1 MWWSVAEDSG
11 QCSVLRW
18 SRRRHTSYV
27 KKLFWSFVFWLRL
40 SSNAWGYDCLR
51 VWPQLFLLFFVC
63 LWPGDFLSL
72 FFLLKIFLFPTLLV
86 SCSFREQL
94 GAAQPSC
101 FATAA
106 HTSYLFS
113 KNKGKLEYHI
123 TPYKTTPFLNNYSH
137 KQGLLFRALATFG
150 GWAKCVQSEAVC
162 LKQSLAV
169 ASILPFHWSLKAVR
183 LPTTD
188 YTESIRSSSGWS
200 IPPFP

>member
-1 MWWSVAEDSG
+1 MLVLPVLQSLWKAKFWNFKNRDTINHSAIVFSG
-11 QCSVLRW
+11 MCDDLWQKTLDNVLRW

-94 GAAQPSC
+94 GAAHPSC
-101 FATAA
+101 FASAA

-123 TPYKTTPFLNNYSH
+123 TPYNTTPFF
-137 KQGLLFRALATFG
+137 KQLQPLA
-150 GWAKCVQSEAVC
+150 
-162 LKQSLAV
+162 
-169 ASILPFHWSLKAVR
+169 R
-183 LPTTD
+183 TTL
-188 YTESIRSSSGWS
+188 
-200 IPPFP
+200 

>member
-1 MWWSVAEDSG
+1 MPEAMIV
-11 QCSVLRW
+11 
-18 SRRRHTSYV
+18 
-27 KKLFWSFVFWLRL
+27 FVQ
-40 SSNAWGYDCLR
+40 

-101 FATAA
+101 FASAA

-137 KQGLLFRALATFG
+137 KQGLLSRALATFG
-150 GWAKCVQSEAVC
+150 GWAKYVQSEAVC

-169 ASILPFHWSLKAVR
+169 ASSLPFHWSLKAVR
-183 LPTTD
+183 LPTTG
-188 YTESIRSSSGWS
+188 SIRFQLRLIHPPIS
-200 IPPFP
+200 IIQEARSIFDSQQIKTQCKTFAPSTSNVF